1 MVLTVTRQALTTLYT
16 APRLILCER
25 SVQALLL
32 EAVSTGATVV
42 PYSGKTI
49 GEGPRGKPV
58 SLESIGLPAG
68 LEMIVAPVGCKTAV
82 ELSALVRSS
91 GFSRPVPVL
100 EVGTGKGAKAALAA
114 AFLRA
119 IDANLSLVDAQRAD
133 RERQI
138 VDLRRS
144 VEIASVH
151 TNHLRGFLGMLG
163 YASQELAI
171 EQPVDPSGAF
181 IGLPISQK
189 LPVLLSEVAG
199 ISIYAAEASGPQTAR
214 LALEVSGKTVAEQ
227 TIELPGLG
235 WHDVFFPAGFLDNTQ
250 EALLTVEAIAGK
262 PRLAA
267 AAGGGAAPAIALR
280 IWRNAD
286 ARVHPLRSTWERL
299 LSRPRTLQ
307 GSVLNEADVLRASGL
322 PAIDQLITPLED
334 GLVQT
339 HPVPRQISNYV
350 VRDIDLG
357 SVSSIS
363 GDVVLDHPQASP
375 VRFALFLAPRA
386 PDAAVYSAL
395 QTAFDKGKHDQKSR
409 IAVATLGP
417 GEARTLTVS
426 TDGLDRGQPYCLVLA
441 AKPAT
446 VATHYAWARWKQ
458 VRLRSETKPFR
469 QTYRYATFAS
479 LATQVQHADGPVVE
493 EELTRQLRLRELGWS
508 SVDLF
513 LQTHPAQ
520 NRTVAARLHSF
531 APKGLQR
538 LWLDISVDHPDA
550 SPTEFG
556 VLLAKSVVEPP
567 FDRYY
572 KENGLAGIADDVIYR
587 IPDGAV
593 VKKKVLR
600 PLERGWLD
608 LDMLEPLSQAMH
620 LYLFVNVRGG
630 SPAFGWCRWHRLAM
644 TIHAESQS

>member
-1 MVLTVTRQALTTLYT
+1 MALTVTRQALTTLYT

-25 SVQALLL
+25 SVQALFL
-32 EAVSTGATVV
+32 EAVSTGATVM
-42 PYSGKTI
+42 PYNGRMI
-49 GEGPRGKPV
+49 GEGARGKSV
-58 SLESIGLPAG
+58 SFESIGLPAG
-68 LEMIVAPVGCKTAV
+68 LEMIVAPAGCKTAV

-91 GFSRPVPVL
+91 GFSRAVPVL
-100 EVGTGKGAKAALAA
+100 DVGAGKGAKAALAA

-119 IDANLSLVDAQRAD
+119 VDTNLGLVSAQRAE

-138 VDLRRS
+138 VELRRS

-151 TNHLRGFLGMLG
+151 TNHLRGFLEMLG

-171 EQPVDPSGAF
+171 EQPVD
-181 IGLPISQK
+181 LPGTSIALPASQK

-199 ISIYAAEASGPQTAR
+199 ISIYAARADGASKAR

-227 TIELPGLG
+227 SIELSGPG

-250 EALLTVEAIAGK
+250 EALLTVEAVEGE

-267 AAGGGAAPAIALR
+267 AAGGRPTPAIALR

-286 ARVHPLRSTWERL
+286 PRVQPLRSTWERV
-299 LSRPRTLQ
+299 LSRPKTFQ
-307 GSVLNEADVLRASGL
+307 GSVLNEAEVLRASGL
-322 PAIDQLITPLED
+322 PAIDHLITPLDD

-357 SVSSIS
+357 SISSIS
-363 GDVVLDHPQASP
+363 GDIVLDHPEASP
-375 VRFALFLAPRA
+375 VRFALFLAPQA
-386 PDAAVYSAL
+386 PDASLYSAL
-395 QTAFDKGKHDQKSR
+395 QAAFDKGKHDQKSR
-409 IAVATLGP
+409 IAAATLGP

-426 TDGLDRGQPYCLVLA
+426 TDGLDLSQPYCLVLA

-446 VATHYAWARWKQ
+446 QATHYAWAKWKQ
-458 VRLRSETKPFR
+458 VRLRAETKPFR

-538 LWLDISVDHPDA
+538 LWLDVSIDHPDA

-556 VLLAKSVVEPP
+556 VLLTKSVIEPP

-587 IPDGAV
+587 IPDGAI

-608 LDMLEPLSQAMH
+608 LDMLEPLAQAMH
-620 LYLFVNVRGG
+620 LYLFVNVRSG

-644 TIHAESQS
+644 TIQAESQS